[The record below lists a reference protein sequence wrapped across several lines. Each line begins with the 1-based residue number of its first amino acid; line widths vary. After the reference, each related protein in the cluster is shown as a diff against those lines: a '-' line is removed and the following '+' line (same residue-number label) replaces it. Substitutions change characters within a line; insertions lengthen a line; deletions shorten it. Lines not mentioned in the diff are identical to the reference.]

1 MDMESINGYQIF
13 QNRFQQNTGKNQIGK
28 KDSKQTRQQGIYQSA
43 SESRQTKQQKAAEHV
58 RSSDWKGASSVASG
72 IQLSDSARSLL
83 EELKEKYQNMDFFVA
98 DCGSEE
104 EEQSYLSRGN
114 KEYSVLID
122 PDTLEAMAADPDTKE
137 KYINILD
144 TATSQME
151 DIKEKLGEDGE
162 EVRSIGVKIDREG
175 NTTFFAE
182 LQKVSDS
189 QKEWME
195 QMKNKKAEDKKNQE
209 KLEEKRS
216 EKRGKETKQAK
227 KNSDAKYGI
236 SGDTKVTRVSGSS
249 VEELLEKI
257 KLVDWTQVD
266 SVKETTG
273 GRFDFTV

>member
-1 MDMESINGYQIF
+1 MESINGYQIF

-72 IQLSDSARSLL
+72 VQLSDSARSLL

-104 EEQSYLSRGN
+104 EEQSYLSRGT

-122 PDTLEAMAADPDTKE
+122 PDTLEAMAADQETKE

-151 DIKEKLGEDGE
+151 DIKEKLGADGE
-162 EVRSIGVKIDREG
+162 EVRSIGVKIDKEG

-195 QMKNKKAEDKKNQE
+195 QMKNKKVEDKKNQE
-209 KLEEKRS
+209 KLEKKRAEKRD
-216 EKRGKETKQAK
+216 KETEQAGKKDDLKQRL
-227 KNSDAKYGI
+227 SE
-236 SGDTKVTRVSGSS
+236 DTKITRVSAAS
-249 VEELLEKI
+249 VDELIEKI
-257 KLVDWTQVD
+257 KSVDWTQVET
-266 SVKETTG
+266 VKATTG
-273 GRFDFTV
+273 VRFDFTV

>member
-1 MDMESINGYQIF
+1 MESINGYQIF
-13 QNRFQQNTGKNQIGK
+13 QNRFQQNTGKNPIGK
-28 KDSKQTRQQGIYQSA
+28 KDSKQTRQQGIYQSV

-58 RSSDWKGASSVASG
+58 RSSDWKGASSVAFG
-72 IQLSDSARSLL
+72 VQLSDSARSLL

-104 EEQSYLSRGN
+104 EEQSYLSRGT

-122 PDTLEAMAADPDTKE
+122 PDTLEAMAADQETKE

-151 DIKEKLGEDGE
+151 DIKEKLGTDGE
-162 EVRSIGVKIDREG
+162 EVRSIGVKIDKEG

-195 QMKNKKAEDKKNQE
+195 QMKNKKVEDKKNRE
-209 KLEEKRS
+209 KLEKKRAEKQD
-216 EKRGKETKQAK
+216 KETEQAGKKDDLKQRL
-227 KNSDAKYGI
+227 SE
-236 SGDTKVTRVSGSS
+236 DTKITRVSAAS
-249 VEELLEKI
+249 VDELIEKI
-257 KLVDWTQVD
+257 KSVDWTQVET
-266 SVKETTG
+266 VKATTG
-273 GRFDFTV
+273 VRFDFTV